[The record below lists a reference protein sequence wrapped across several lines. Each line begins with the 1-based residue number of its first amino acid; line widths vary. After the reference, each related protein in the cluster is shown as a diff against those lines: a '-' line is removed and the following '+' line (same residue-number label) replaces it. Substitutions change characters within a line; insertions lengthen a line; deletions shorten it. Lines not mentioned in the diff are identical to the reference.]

1 MPDRPGTRAYSLGT
15 PYRPGLVHPAGLT
28 SSVFSRFLTSSVV
41 NALIKCLPS
50 IESSTPFIGGRVF
63 VPVTL
68 EKATDSATV
77 GLNPTQISRARPRF
91 WEGDISPFPSP

>member
-1 MPDRPGTRAYSLGT
+1 MPDRPGTRAYSLGP

-50 IESSTPFIGGRVF
+50 IEYSTPPSIGGRAYEWLLL
-63 VPVTL
+63 L
-68 EKATDSATV
+68 EATDSATV
-77 GLNPTQISRARPRF
+77 GLILL
-91 WEGDISPFPSP
+91 